1 MSRIT
6 IVLEIADEDADPN
19 DSTGLT
25 NEAYEF
31 AMEKLIELGE
41 IVDIRGGGE

>member
-1 MSRIT
+1 MSQVI

-41 IVDIRGGGE
+41 IVDIRRGDE